1 MSRQA
6 KVEAPEWPAE
16 VPKQTEEWT
25 LQLKVITPMFG
36 GGYKSREVDPV
47 NIIRP
52 AAIRGHLRFWWRA
65 TAGARYDSLEEMF
78 HAERMLW
85 GGAVEK
91 GKEKEC
97 VGQVA
102 IKVTISDTGGS
113 KKYSEIAPK
122 STPQQGPLTGYF
134 MFPFQEQKGDTP
146 APEASGRVNVQFR
159 LVVKLSTT
167 LSDSES
173 QKNEVRRAIQAWIAF
188 GGVGART
195 RRGCGALQVV
205 GGDAHQWMPPAD
217 RNARKSWFEQLIVS
231 EQRQPR
237 WTALAGVHVIIGSA
251 KTDAMQI
258 WSELA
263 KFWARFRKGH
273 VGSIQYSPMSGAK
286 WRDYRKELL
295 PFSKN
300 PTDYVRLAKPFL
312 GLPIIYQ
319 KFTNAP
325 YAPTIESESSGRMS
339 SPVILKPLALANGQF
354 VPIVAVMSAPSPN
367 KIKVKE
373 GANVREVSLLP
384 PDRQKDPVMKEL
396 QATTALEAVVV
407 AAKRHVGQEE
417 IRLGGGA

>member
-1 MSRQA
+1 MARQL

-16 VPKQTEEWT
+16 VPNKCEEWT

-36 GGYKSREVDPV
+36 GGYKAREVDPV

-65 TAGARYDSLEEMF
+65 TAGGQYDSLEELF
-78 HAERMLW
+78 EAERALW

-91 GKEKEC
+91 DEATEC
-97 VGQVA
+97 VGKVA
-102 IKVTISDTGGS
+102 IRVIIMDTGVS
-113 KKYSEIAPK
+113 KKYSEIAPR

-134 MFPFQEQKGDTP
+134 LFPFQEQGGNTP
-146 APEASGRVNVQFR
+146 APEASGRVNIQFR
-159 LVVKLSTT
+159 LVVKLSTA
-167 LSDSES
+167 LSES

-195 RRGCGALQVV
+195 RRGCGALQVA
-205 GGDAHQWMPPAD
+205 GENANQWLPPTD
-217 RNARKSWFEQLIVS
+217 RNARQVWFKQLI
-231 EQRQPR
+231 ETGQRQPQ
-237 WTALAGVHVIIGSA
+237 WTALAGAHVICGSA
-251 KTDAMQI
+251 KTDAMQV

-273 VGSIQYSPMSGAK
+273 VGSIQYSPMSGTK
-286 WRDYRKELL
+286 WRDYRGVLL

-300 PTDYVRLAKPFL
+300 PTDSVRLAKPFL

-319 KFTNAP
+319 KFKNAP

-354 VPIVAVMSAPSPN
+354 VPLVAVLTAPSPN
-367 KIKVKE
+367 RIKIKESNQTQK
-373 GANVREVSLLP
+373 ANLLQ
-384 PDRQKDPVMKEL
+384 PDRDRDPVMREL
-396 QATTALEAVVV
+396 KATTALEAVVV
-407 AAKRHVGQEE
+407 AAKRHIGQEE